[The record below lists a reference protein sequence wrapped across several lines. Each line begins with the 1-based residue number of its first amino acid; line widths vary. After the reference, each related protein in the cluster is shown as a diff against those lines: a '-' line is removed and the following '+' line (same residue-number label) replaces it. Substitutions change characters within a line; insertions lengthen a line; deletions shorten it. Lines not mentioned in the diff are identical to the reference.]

1 VYCSDASHMLSTAKF
16 QGLSKHSEHLG
27 DKDVVLK
34 SPQKPGMQHL
44 HWSLDFSILCSGK
57 AVFESGQPAML
68 GMSSA
73 DIRCIGLPKA
83 RLKLVCS
90 AKGQDVFPRV
100 LPNMIAVCKAMAS

>member
-1 VYCSDASHMLSTAKF
+1 MLSTAKF

-44 HWSLDFSILCSGK
+44 HWPLEFSILCSGK
-57 AVFESGQPAML
+57 AVFESGQPGTL
-68 GMSSA
+68 EMSSA
-73 DIRCIGLPKA
+73 DIRCIGLPRA

-90 AKGQDVFPRV
+90 AKGRDAFTCV
-100 LPNMIAVCKAMAS
+100 LPT